1 MNASP
6 HPLDQAAL
14 LLGGRSVLAERLKVS
29 VAAVGNW
36 KVRGVPIEHCPAIE
50 RITGAQVR
58 RQQLRPDDWRE
69 IWPELAEDAPADH
82 PTATEAAGQGV
93 A

>member
-14 LLGGRSVLAERLKVS
+14 LLGGRAVLAERLGVT
-29 VAAVGNW
+29 AAAIGNW

-50 RITGAQVR
+50 RQTAGAVS
-58 RQQLRPDDWRE
+58 RQKLRPDDWHR
-69 IWPELAEDAPADH
+69 IWPELA
-82 PTATEAAGQGV
+82 TETTTTQA
-93 A
+93 